1 MNLTPIKHALSVAI
15 LTSLMTGCSTVAVV
29 NEYMPWYAGNQVE
42 SIGLKVN
49 TGSSMKHA
57 VSVDIVFAYDENL
70 ITLLTGISS
79 EQWFNEKR
87 GYMASYGVNMDVIQR
102 QIVPG
107 YSELLTQFSDR
118 SSDAKGVFA
127 FAWFPGNPNAKAVM
141 TEVATPWLIFQQD
154 QMTMVSAAPGG
165 ATDSGSQN

>member
-1 MNLTPIKHALSVAI
+1 MKRIILAGI
-15 LTSLMTGCSTVAVV
+15 LTVLVTGCSTVATV

-42 SIGLKVN
+42 SVGLKVN
-49 TGSSMKHA
+49 TGATMKHA

-87 GYMASYGVNMDVIQR
+87 GYMASYGVNMDVIER

-107 YSELLTQFSDR
+107 YSELLTEFSER
-118 SSDAKGVFA
+118 SNDAKGVFA
-127 FAWFPGNPNAKAVM
+127 FAWFPSNPNAKAVM
-141 TEVATPWLIFQQD
+141 TEVATPWLIFEQG

-165 ATDSGSQN
+165 ATSEGDK

>member
-1 MNLTPIKHALSVAI
+1 MIRRCFTAAFLIVL
-15 LTSLMTGCSTVAVV
+15 LTSCSTVSTV

-49 TGSSMKHA
+49 TGASMKHA
-57 VSVDIVFAYDENL
+57 VSVDIIFAYDENL
-70 ITLLTGISS
+70 ITLLTGVSS

-118 SSDAKGVFA
+118 SADAKGVFA

-141 TEVATPWLIFQQD
+141 TEVATPWLIFDQN
-154 QMTMVSAAPGG
+154 QMTMVSAPPGG
-165 ATDSGSQN
+165 ASTEGQQ